1 LVATYV
7 IGQKIVYEMSVDEKT
22 HRNFFQIILR
32 QSSQWGKKHAKTVA
46 IKKAMLQNADEM
58 WLA

>member
-1 LVATYV
+1 
-7 IGQKIVYEMSVDEKT
+7 MSVDEKT